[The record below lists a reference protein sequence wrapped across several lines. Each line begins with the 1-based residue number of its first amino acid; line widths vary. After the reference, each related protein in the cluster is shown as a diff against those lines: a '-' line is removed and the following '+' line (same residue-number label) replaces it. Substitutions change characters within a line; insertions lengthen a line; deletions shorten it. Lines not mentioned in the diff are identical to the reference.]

1 MGEPWPKE
9 ILEGQLRY
17 LLARRLTREGQ
28 FEMALDDYPNP
39 IKPIHQERIQAIRSG
54 RDPSLS
60 LELRAQALWKAA
72 RLTRYQGM
80 ELMGTELAPDWT
92 LHQGNFQD
100 GVSTE
105 DATIPCLPSAQTN
118 G

>member
-1 MGEPWPKE
+1 MKALSGPGLHHGRTLAKRNF
-9 ILEGQLRY
+9 EGQLRY

-60 LELRAQALWKAA
+60 LSCALR
-72 RLTRYQGM
+72 
-80 ELMGTELAPDWT
+80 
-92 LHQGNFQD
+92 
-100 GVSTE
+100 
-105 DATIPCLPSAQTN
+105 PSGKQPA
-118 G
+118 